1 MLSTSKICRAG
12 IIASVYFVLTYFLQ
26 PISYGPVQFRVSE
39 ALTILPLLF
48 IESVPALFVG
58 CFLANALFGLA
69 VYDLTIGSFA
79 TLLSAVITYFIGKM
93 VKNKH
98 LKFVLGAIPPVLI
111 NALLIPIV
119 IYLYGAEQFVYIV
132 QFAII
137 GVGQALVVYLIGS
150 MVYYPLVKLK
160 EKNPSSPIFK

>member
-48 IESVPALFVG
+48 FEAVPALFVG

-79 TLLSAVITYFIGKM
+79 TLLAAVITYFIGKM
-93 VKNKH
+93 VKNKQE
-98 LKFVLGAIPPVLI
+98 G
-111 NALLIPIV
+111 
-119 IYLYGAEQFVYIV
+119 YG
-132 QFAII
+132 
-137 GVGQALVVYLIGS
+137 
-150 MVYYPLVKLK
+150 
-160 EKNPSSPIFK
+160 KNR